1 MTAAERSD
9 TRADARNVQQDTS
22 TPRLV
27 YRGKQDILGLGT
39 HTDPDTGE
47 LIGENKAVYTQEE
60 LEAAAA
66 DGWRLT
72 AEDPDAA
79 EPVDEVN
86 PLRGRPDSTPG
97 HPHPDHDLPGRPA
110 RPTPKAKR

>member
-1 MTAAERSD
+1 MTAADRPD
-9 TRADARNVQQDTS
+9 TRADARTAPDTS

-27 YRGKQDILGLGT
+27 YRGKQDVLGLGT

-79 EPVDEVN
+79 PPDPEVD
-86 PLRGRPDSTPG
+86 PLGGPG
-97 HPHPDHDLPGRPA
+97 DRPHPDHDLPGRPRPG
-110 RPTPKAKR
+110 RPTPHPAKKR

>member
-27 YRGKQDILGLGT
+27 YRGKQDILGLGV

-47 LIGENKAVYTQEE
+47 LIGENKPVYTQEE

-72 AEDPDAA
+72 AEDPDATKP
-79 EPVDEVN
+79 EDEVD
-86 PLRGRPDSTPG
+86 PLGGPDAPRR
-97 HPHPDHDLPGRPA
+97 PHPDHDLPGRPTGPA
-110 RPTPKAKR
+110 RPKAKR